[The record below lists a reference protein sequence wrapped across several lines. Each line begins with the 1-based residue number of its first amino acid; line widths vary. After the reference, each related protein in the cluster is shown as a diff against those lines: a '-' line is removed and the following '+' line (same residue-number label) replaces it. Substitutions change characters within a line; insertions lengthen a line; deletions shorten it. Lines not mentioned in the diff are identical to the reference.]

1 MTFDGERNIKLI
13 INIPGFIDKL
23 LVWGL
28 LVYRRIR
35 YGHPFRKIPLSQC
48 KYTIV
53 DPEDYEYLSKYK
65 WHVKEGK
72 NTFYAVRHYYFKGVH
87 KYVRMHREII
97 KAPDNLFVDHINLN
111 GLDNRKANLRLA
123 TKTQNSQN
131 VPKTKRKTSSKYKGV
146 SYQTR
151 DRVWRA
157 KIKINRRDKNLG
169 SFKNEIDAAKAY
181 DRAARKYFGEFAR
194 PNFK

>member
-1 MTFDGERNIKLI
+1 MLA
-13 INIPGFIDKL
+13 
-23 LVWGL
+23 
-28 LVYRRIR
+28 YRRIR
-35 YGHPFRKIPLSQC
+35 FGYAFRKIPLTKG
-48 KYTIV
+48 KYAIV
-53 DPEDYEYLSKYK
+53 DVDDYKHLSKYK

-72 NTFYAVRHYYFKGVH
+72 NTFYAVRHYYFKSVH
-87 KYVRMHREII
+87 KHVCMHREII

-131 VPKTKRKTSSKYKGV
+131 VPKTRRKTSSKYKGV

-157 KIKINRRDKNLG
+157 KIKIKRRDKHLG